1 MQIGALI
8 KGEDVFSIR
17 VSAQIYVAIAFCAC
31 IDIRLQ
37 DVQIS
42 HANVYVGVQIWRV
55 AFL

>member
-1 MQIGALI
+1 MRIGAQI
-8 KGEDVFSIR
+8 KGKGVFSIH
-17 VSAQIYVAIAFCAC
+17 VSAQIFVAIAFCAC
-31 IDIRLQ
+31 IDIKPQ

>member
-1 MQIGALI
+1 MQIGAQI
-8 KGEDVFSIR
+8 KGKDVFSIR

-31 IDIRLQ
+31 IDIKPQ

-42 HANVYVGVQIWRV
+42 HANVYVDVQIWQV